1 MEFEQRF
8 FTFCFA
14 IENISKNIQRYKNK
28 RVASLNLR
36 STHVICLCQL
46 YKAPQGMTVTEL
58 ADQCHVNKSL
68 ISRVV
73 TEIKN
78 AGLIANADGEKGNYR
93 KRLFLNDEGK
103 KTAELFLHWVEE
115 AVILTN
121 GKTTSEELAV
131 FYKVLASID
140 QNLER
145 LVNEMEEK

>member
-28 RVASLNLR
+28 RVASLNLK

-46 YKAPQGMTVTEL
+46 YRAPQGMTVTEL
-58 ADQCHVNKSL
+58 AEQCHVDKSL

-73 TEIKN
+73 TEIKK
-78 AGLIANADGEKGNYR
+78 AGLLVNDEEEKGNYR
-93 KRLFLNDEGK
+93 RRLVLNEEGK
-103 KTAELFLHWVEE
+103 KTAELFLRWVEE

-121 GKTTSEELAV
+121 GNATSEELAV
-131 FYKVLASID
+131 FYKVLTSID

-145 LVNEMEEK
+145 LVNTSEDM

>member
-28 RVASLNLR
+28 RVAAFNLR

-46 YKAPQGMTVTEL
+46 RRAPEGMTVTEL
-58 ADQCHVNKSL
+58 ADHCHVDKSL

-73 TEIKN
+73 TEMRN
-78 AGLIANADGEKGNYR
+78 AGLIINADEETGNYR
-93 KRLFLNDEGK
+93 RRLILSEEGI
-103 KTAELFLHWVEE
+103 KTADHLLCWVEE

-121 GKTTSEELAV
+121 GQATNEELAV
-131 FYKVLASID
+131 FYKVLMGID

-145 LVNEMEEK
+145 LVSKTEEK